1 MGRKY
6 NVVKTSWK
14 LWILFFVFIGFM
26 VILERFFDVNIPENF
41 IFVVIAMI
49 VGIYLV
55 GLYMAR
61 KNQQGGA

>member
-14 LWILFFVFIGFM
+14 LWILFFVFIGCM

>member
-55 GLYMAR
+55 GFYMAR